1 MEKVHPEGVVQEW
14 EEVLGWVGLEEE
26 GWVAQEMGGSR
37 SGAGPAGECVCPEC
51 GTLVPH
57 EAGIPCSFNQCPK
70 CGAKMV
76 RK

>member
-1 MEKVHPEGVVQEW
+1 MPRGDGKGPPG
-14 EEVLGWVGLEEE
+14 GG
-26 GWVAQEMGGSR
+26 GPGMGRGAGMGGARRGRMGGSR